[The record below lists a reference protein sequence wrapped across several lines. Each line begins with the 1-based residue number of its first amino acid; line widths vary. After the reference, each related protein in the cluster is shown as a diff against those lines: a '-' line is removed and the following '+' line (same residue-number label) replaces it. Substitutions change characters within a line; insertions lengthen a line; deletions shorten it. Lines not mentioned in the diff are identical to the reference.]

1 MVILYLKTAIFLHKS
16 PNLFLLNM
24 PKSHHYSLFDLY
36 GDTMTDWPSGANRNI
51 FSHIQHI
58 AVELK
63 KRSVHSFNI
72 SIISK

>member
-1 MVILYLKTAIFLHKS
+1 
-16 PNLFLLNM
+16 
-24 PKSHHYSLFDLY
+24 
-36 GDTMTDWPSGANRNI
+36 MTDWPSGANTNI
-51 FSHIQHI
+51 FSHIQDL